1 MPPEYQV
8 PSKAR
13 KVQVGIKDNGGIQKE
28 KEIVSFIFILSNSHM
43 ILLIS
48 YDSYDMMKNILNNN
62 LKFRMTTR
70 VKEQVVLMP
79 VSMPKMLFV
88 VSINMLT
95 QKPVQSNFG
104 TMNAVTKT
112 RVHSLLLPRL
122 IKMNMEIGPK
132 KTQKILLHDPLM
144 KQLVVL
150 TL

>member
-28 KEIVSFIFILSNSHM
+28 KEIVSFIFILPNSHM

-48 YDSYDMMKNILNNN
+48 YDSYDMMNNILN
-62 LKFRMTTR
+62 LKFRRTTR
-70 VKEQVVLMP
+70 VKEQVVLMQ
-79 VSMPKMLFV
+79 VLMPKMLFV

>member
-1 MPPEYQV
+1 MGQNIKCHQKPEKFKLESRTMV
-8 PSKAR
+8 ESRSKKKLR
-13 KVQVGIKDNGGIQKE
+13 
-28 KEIVSFIFILSNSHM
+28 
-43 ILLIS
+43 
-48 YDSYDMMKNILNNN
+48 
-62 LKFRMTTR
+62 TTR
-70 VKEQVVLMP
+70 VKEQVVLMQ
-79 VSMPKMLFV
+79 VLMPKMLFV

-122 IKMNMEIGPK
+122 TKMNMEIGPK

-150 TL
+150 TFAVTTTQTMLTQKVKMVFLTRLVMRH